1 LITSEQLKY
10 VLSYTASAVDELKDE
25 LNALDRAI
33 GDGDHGHNMS
43 RGFQLVLKNIDN
55 IKYQSL
61 SEVFVF
67 VGTTLMSSIGG
78 AAGALYG
85 SLFIQTGKSLPSD
98 DKELTLDIFVGAFE
112 QGVGAI
118 KELGHSDVNQK
129 TMLDVIVPVLDL
141 LRTDQK
147 INLSMISDYAKSQS
161 QLTVNMKA
169 EKGRASFL
177 GDRSI
182 GHLDPGA
189 RSSQVI
195 ISSICKALTL
205 V

>member
-1 LITSEQLKY
+1 MITSEQLKY